1 MTESASENLPLWLMQ
16 LQKLINAALT
26 LDEETLDE
34 LGKLTG
40 QVIGFEF
47 INTQMTLYLAPGK
60 EGLTIDTTVA
70 EKPDVLIRGTPLNF
84 ISLMASGKR
93 DAAVMPADMEIIG
106 NIALAQ
112 RFQHIMQNMEID
124 LEEPLSK
131 WIGDTAAYQVGKFV
145 RDSGRFAEQTGKT
158 LAMDMSEYLR
168 FEIEMLPDE
177 LLVKEFCDDV
187 DTLREDIDRLAQRI
201 NRVKS
206 KINTDKPED

>member
-1 MTESASENLPLWLMQ
+1 MSTAANQNSPLWLTQ
-16 LQKLINAALT
+16 LEKLINSALE

-34 LGKLTG
+34 LNKLSG

-47 INTQMTLYLAPGK
+47 INTQLTLYLLPGK
-60 EGLTIDTTVA
+60 RGLKIETTGH

-84 ISLMASGKR
+84 ISLMTSGKR
-93 DAAVMPADMEIIG
+93 DAATMPADMEIIG

-145 RDSGRFAEQTGKT
+145 RDSGRYARQTGKT
-158 LAMDMSEYLR
+158 LAMDISEYLR

-187 DTLREDIDRLAQRI
+187 DTLREDVDRLAQRI
-201 NRVKS
+201 DRLKS
-206 KINTDKPED
+206 KLNKDKPDH